1 MFVLF
6 TLTKNTSS
14 VNTKVLFT

>member
-6 TLTKNTSS
+6 TLTKDTSS
-14 VNTKVLFT
+14 INTKVLFT